1 MTNIAGL
8 AANAALIADPSRAVM
23 LVALM
28 DGRALTAGELA
39 GAAGVA
45 LPTASGHLARLLE
58 AGLVAAE
65 RQGRHIYYRLA
76 SPAVAATIE
85 AMMAAT
91 AAIKPAT
98 PPKRVTVGPRDQA
111 LRFART
117 CYNHLAGTVAVAI
130 ADAMAE
136 RGLLDRTE
144 EGAALTEAGAAFL
157 RGLDIKLEPSRG
169 PAFCRLC
176 LDWSERRDH
185 LAGKVG
191 AALCRTF
198 LDRHWAR
205 RVGDSRA
212 LSITPKGA
220 EALHRHFGLRLG
232 GTSVANEVA
241 EREGRNY
248 ELGSDAPFAAE

>member
-1 MTNIAGL
+1 MTNIASL
-8 AANAALIADPSRAVM
+8 AANAALIADPSRAAM

-39 GAAGVA
+39 GTAGVTP
-45 LPTASGHLARLLE
+45 PTASGHLARLTE

-76 SPAVAATIE
+76 SPAVGATIE
-85 AMMAAT
+85 ALMAAT
-91 AAIKPAT
+91 AAIRPAT
-98 PPKRVTVGPRDQA
+98 PPKPVRVGPRDQA

-117 CYNHLAGTVAVAI
+117 CYNHLAGTVAVAM
-130 ADAMAE
+130 ADAMVE
-136 RGLLDRTE
+136 RGLLDRSE
-144 EGAALTEAGAAFL
+144 DGAALTEAGIVFL
-157 RGLDIKLEPSRG
+157 RGLDVALEPRGG

-176 LDWSERRDH
+176 LDWSERRHH

-205 RVGDSRA
+205 PMAESRA
-212 LSITPKGA
+212 VALTSKGA
-220 EALHRHFGLRLG
+220 EALHRHFGLRLDG
-232 GTSVANEVA
+232 ARA
-241 EREGRNY
+241 
-248 ELGSDAPFAAE
+248 